1 MVVEKGRNGIRYR
14 RPGRAKGRPM
24 PALSISVQR
33 AALAAALAAVLCPAT
48 ALAAP
53 HSGVS
58 VRLGLAGHQTESTLF
73 PGTKEYQSLGAAFG
87 LDYQWPL
94 NPRFSFNP
102 FVSFTIEGTGDLP
115 EEPAVHHS
123 LLGLEGRFWF
133 QDVYVG
139 AHVGGMHQKID
150 ADTYDQDGSGL
161 AFGLALGL
169 ETDEGTYYEARFVR
183 GSNLD
188 FWKDTEGDVDGVR
201 LNVGFRFH

>member
-1 MVVEKGRNGIRYR
+1 
-14 RPGRAKGRPM
+14 M
-24 PALSISVQR
+24 PAVSAWVRRSVLLVALS
-33 AALAAALAAVLCPAT
+33 AVLCPAST
-48 ALAAP
+48 PASP
-53 HSGVS
+53 RSGVS

-73 PGTKEYQSLGAAFG
+73 PRTEEYKSLGAAFG

-94 NPRFSFNP
+94 TPRFSLNP
-102 FVSFTIEGTGDLP
+102 FFSFTIEGTGDLP
-115 EEPAVHHS
+115 EEPAIHHS

-139 AHVGGMHQKID
+139 AHVGGMHQQID
-150 ADTYDQDGSGL
+150 ADTYDQDGSGV

-183 GSNLD
+183 GNNLD
-188 FWKDTEGDVDGVR
+188 FWRSNEADVDGLR